1 MLLDG
6 LLAVLAAASAARSLG
21 GDLGLLPL
29 VVLAVAPLAV
39 RRRWPVAVFAW
50 LVACSAGVG
59 LWSLSAVPGVALLVA
74 LYTVAA
80 SRPRPVAL
88 GAAAVLEAGV
98 LVAAVRLPGYWVQPA
113 VFLTGML
120 VAALGLGLYVA
131 AQRAYVSG
139 LHDRA
144 LALERDRDQQAELAA
159 AAERARIARD
169 MHDVVAHH
177 LTVMV
182 ALSDGAAVAGPDRA
196 AEAMRMVSE
205 TGRRALA
212 ETRRVVGVLRS
223 PDNPPATGTAPAV
236 TRPDRQPVRVV
247 TVDRR
252 PAPGVM
258 AADRQPVP
266 VVTVDRR
273 PAPGVMAA
281 ERQRGRGV
289 VAVDHE
295 SAPGAADRRP
305 APGIADLGRLVGTVG
320 SAGLRTTL
328 AVNGPAAEL
337 PAGVQLA
344 AYRVVQEALTNS
356 LKHAG
361 PGVRA
366 AVRLDT
372 TAEQVVLEVTDDGS
386 GAVAAGVGN
395 GLVGIRERV
404 LACGGEVSA
413 GPGDAGGWR
422 VAARLRVA
430 P

>member
-1 MLLDG
+1 M
-6 LLAVLAAASAARSLG
+6 
-21 GDLGLLPL
+21 
-29 VVLAVAPLAV
+29 
-39 RRRWPVAVFAW
+39 
-50 LVACSAGVG
+50 
-59 LWSLSAVPGVALLVA
+59 ALLVA

-88 GAAAVLEAGV
+88 GAAAALEAGV

-212 ETRRVVGVLRS
+212 ETRRVVGVLGS

-247 TVDRR
+247 AVTGGRRRGSWLRIGSGGGGTWRWTTSRHRGRRIDSRRRGSRSWAGWSARWDRPGCRPRSRSTVRRRSCR
-252 PAPGVM
+252 PACSSPRTGSC
-258 AADRQPVP
+258 
-266 VVTVDRR
+266 RR
-273 PAPGVMAA
+273 
-281 ERQRGRGV
+281 R
-289 VAVDHE
+289 
-295 SAPGAADRRP
+295 
-305 APGIADLGRLVGTVG
+305 
-320 SAGLRTTL
+320 
-328 AVNGPAAEL
+328 
-337 PAGVQLA
+337 
-344 AYRVVQEALTNS
+344 
-356 LKHAG
+356 
-361 PGVRA
+361 
-366 AVRLDT
+366 
-372 TAEQVVLEVTDDGS
+372 
-386 GAVAAGVGN
+386 
-395 GLVGIRERV
+395 
-404 LACGGEVSA
+404 
-413 GPGDAGGWR
+413 
-422 VAARLRVA
+422 
-430 P
+430 

>member
-6 LLAVLAAASAARSLG
+6 LLAVLAAASAVRSD
-21 GDLGLLPL
+21 GDLGLLPIA
-29 VVLAVAPLAV
+29 VVAVAPLAV
-39 RRRWPVAVFAW
+39 RRRWPVGVFAW
-50 LVACSAGVG
+50 LVASSAGVG
-59 LWSLSAVPGVALLVA
+59 LWSLSPVPGVALLVA

-88 GAAAVLEAGV
+88 GAAAALEAGV

-159 AAERARIARD
+159 AAERSRIARD

-205 TGRRALA
+205 TGRQALA

-223 PDNPPATGTAPAV
+223 PDNPSATGTAPAV
-236 TRPDRQPVRVV
+236 TLPDRQPVRVV
-247 TVDRR
+247 PVDRR

-258 AADRQPVP
+258 AADRQ
-266 VVTVDRR
+266 
-273 PAPGVMAA
+273 
-281 ERQRGRGV
+281 QGRGV

-305 APGIADLGRLVGTVG
+305 APGIAELGRLVGTMG
-320 SAGLRTTL
+320 SAGLPTTL

-372 TAEQVVLEVTDDGS
+372 TAEQVVLEVTDDGG

>member
-6 LLAVLAAASAARSLG
+6 LLALVAMASAVRDLG
-21 GDLGLLPL
+21 GDLGSLPL
-29 VVLAVAPLAV
+29 AVVAVAPLAA
-39 RRRWPVAVFAW
+39 RRRWPVGVFVWLLAW
-50 LVACSAGVG
+50 AAGFA
-59 LWSLSAVPGVALLVA
+59 LWSLPEVPGVAVLVA
-74 LYTVAA
+74 LYTLAA
-80 SRPRPVAL
+80 SRPRAVAL

-98 LVAAVRLPGYWVQPA
+98 LVVAVRLPGGWVQPA

-131 AQRAYVSG
+131 AHRAYVAG

-144 LALERDRDQQAELAA
+144 QALERERDRQAELAA

-182 ALSDGAAVAGPDRA
+182 ALSDGAAVAEPGRA

-205 TGRRALA
+205 TGRRALV

-223 PDNPPATGTAPAV
+223 PDASTG
-236 TRPDRQPVRVV
+236 
-247 TVDRR
+247 
-252 PAPGVM
+252 
-258 AADRQPVP
+258 
-266 VVTVDRR
+266 
-273 PAPGVMAA
+273 
-281 ERQRGRGV
+281 
-289 VAVDHE
+289 
-295 SAPGAADRRP
+295 ADRRP
-305 APGIADLGRLVGTVG
+305 APGIAELERLVGVVR
-320 SAGLRTTL
+320 SAGLPTTL
-328 AVNGPAAEL
+328 AVTGPAAEL

-361 PGVRA
+361 AGA
-366 AVRLDT
+366 CATVRLDS
-372 TAEQVVLEVTDDGS
+372 TAEQLVLEVADDGE
-386 GAVAAGVGN
+386 GPAPVGVGS

-404 LACGGEVSA
+404 RACGGEVSA
-413 GPGDAGGWR
+413 GPGGAGGWR

>member
-1 MLLDG
+1 MRLVLLDG
-6 LLAVLAAASAARSLG
+6 LLTVLAAASAVRNLG

-50 LVACSAGVG
+50 LVGCSAGIG
-59 LWSLSAVPGVALLVA
+59 LWSLPAVPEVALLVA

-80 SRPRPVAL
+80 SRPRAVAL

-98 LVAAVRLPGYWVQPA
+98 LVTAVRLPGDWVQPA

-131 AQRAYVSG
+131 AHRAYVAG
-139 LHDRA
+139 LHERA
-144 LALERDRDQQAELAA
+144 LALERERDQQAELAA

-205 TGRRALA
+205 TGRRALV
-212 ETRRVVGVLRS
+212 ETRSVVGVLRS
-223 PDNPPATGTAPAV
+223 PDHPPAHGAAPAIG
-236 TRPDRQPVRVV
+236 
-247 TVDRR
+247 
-252 PAPGVM
+252 APGRGSAGELT
-258 AADRQPVP
+258 AADRQP
-266 VVTVDRR
+266 
-273 PAPGVMAA
+273 
-281 ERQRGRGV
+281 
-289 VAVDHE
+289 
-295 SAPGAADRRP
+295 
-305 APGIADLGRLVGTVG
+305 APGIAELDRLVGTVR
-320 SAGLRTTL
+320 SAGLPTTL
-328 AVNGPAAEL
+328 AVSGPAAEL

-366 AVRLDT
+366 AVRLDS
-372 TAEQVVLEVTDDGS
+372 TAEQLVLEVTDDGS
-386 GAVAAGVGN
+386 GAVTAGVGN

-422 VAARLRVA
+422 VAARLRAA

>member
-6 LLAVLAAASAARSLG
+6 LLAVLAAVLAVRNLG

-29 VVLAVAPLAV
+29 AVLAMAPLAV

-59 LWSLSAVPGVALLVA
+59 LWSPSAVPGVALLVA
-74 LYTVAA
+74 LYSVAA

-88 GAAAVLEAGV
+88 GAAAVLEIGV
-98 LVAAVRLPGYWVQPA
+98 LVTAVRLPGDWVQPA

-131 AQRAYVSG
+131 AHRAYVTG
-139 LHDRA
+139 LHERT
-144 LALERDRDQQAELAA
+144 LALERDRDQQAELAV

-223 PDNPPATGTAPAV
+223 PDHPLTRGTGPAV
-236 TRPDRQPVRVV
+236 AA
-247 TVDRR
+247 VDRGS
-252 PAPGVM
+252 APRV
-258 AADRQPVP
+258 ADRQ
-266 VVTVDRR
+266 
-273 PAPGVMAA
+273 
-281 ERQRGRGV
+281 
-289 VAVDHE
+289 
-295 SAPGAADRRP
+295 P
-305 APGIADLGRLVGTVG
+305 APGIAELDRLVGTVR
-320 SAGLRTTL
+320 SAGLPTTL
-328 AVNGPAAEL
+328 AVSGPAAEL

-344 AYRVVQEALTNS
+344 AFRVVQEALTNS

-366 AVRLDT
+366 AVRLDS
-372 TAEQVVLEVTDDGS
+372 TAEQLVLEVTDDGS

-404 LACGGEVSA
+404 LACGGEATA

-422 VAARLRVA
+422 VAARLRAA

>member
-1 MLLDG
+1 MRLMLLDG
-6 LLAVLAAASAARSLG
+6 LLAVLAAELAVRNLG

-29 VVLAVAPLAV
+29 AVLAMAPLAV

-59 LWSLSAVPGVALLVA
+59 LWLPSAVPGVALLVA

-88 GAAAVLEAGV
+88 GAAAVLEVGV
-98 LVAAVRLPGYWVQPA
+98 LVAAVRLPGDWMQPA

-120 VAALGLGLYVA
+120 VAALGLGLYVGA
-131 AQRAYVSG
+131 HRAYVTG
-139 LHDRA
+139 LHERA
-144 LALERDRDQQAELAA
+144 LALERDRDQRAELAT

-223 PDNPPATGTAPAV
+223 PDHAPARSTAPAAAA
-236 TRPDRQPVRVV
+236 PDRVS
-247 TVDRR
+247 
-252 PAPGVM
+252 APGV
-258 AADRQPVP
+258 ADRQ
-266 VVTVDRR
+266 
-273 PAPGVMAA
+273 
-281 ERQRGRGV
+281 
-289 VAVDHE
+289 
-295 SAPGAADRRP
+295 SAQ
-305 APGIADLGRLVGTVG
+305 GIAELHRLVGTVR

-337 PAGVQLA
+337 PVGVQLA

-366 AVRLDT
+366 TVRLDS
-372 TAEQVVLEVTDDGS
+372 TAEQLVLEVTDDGS
-386 GAVAAGVGN
+386 GAVTAGVGN

-404 LACGGEVSA
+404 LACGGEMSA

-422 VAARLRVA
+422 VAARLRAA

>member
-1 MLLDG
+1 MRLMLLDG
-6 LLAVLAAASAARSLG
+6 LLAVLAAASAVRSD
-21 GDLGLLPL
+21 GDLGLLPIA
-29 VVLAVAPLAV
+29 VVAVAPLAV
-39 RRRWPVAVFAW
+39 RRRWPVGVFAW
-50 LVACSAGVG
+50 LVVCSAGVG

-80 SRPRPVAL
+80 SRPGPVAL

-98 LVAAVRLPGYWVQPA
+98 LITAVRLPGSWVQPA

-131 AQRAYVSG
+131 AHRAYVAG

-144 LALERDRDQQAELAA
+144 LALERERDQQARLAA

-182 ALSDGAAVAGPDRA
+182 ALSDEAAVAGPVRA
-196 AEAMRMVSE
+196 VEAMRMVSD
-205 TGRRALA
+205 TGRQALA

-223 PDNPPATGTAPAV
+223 A
-236 TRPDRQPVRVV
+236 PDRK
-247 TVDRR
+247 
-252 PAPGVM
+252 
-258 AADRQPVP
+258 
-266 VVTVDRR
+266 
-273 PAPGVMAA
+273 
-281 ERQRGRGV
+281 
-289 VAVDHE
+289 
-295 SAPGAADRRP
+295 P
-305 APGIADLGRLVGTVG
+305 APGIAELDRLVGAVR
-320 SAGLRTTL
+320 SAGLPTTL
-328 AVNGPAAEL
+328 AVTGPAAEL

>member
-1 MLLDG
+1 MRLVPLDG
-6 LLAVLAAASAARSLG
+6 VLALAVAVTAVRNLGGSLAVL
-21 GDLGLLPL
+21 PL
-29 VVLAVAPLAV
+29 ALVMVAPLAV

-50 LVACSAGVG
+50 LVLWSAGLG
-59 LWSLSAVPGVALLVA
+59 LWSVAAVPGIALLVA

-80 SRPRPVAL
+80 SRSRPVAL
-88 GAAAVLEAGV
+88 GAAVVLEAGV
-98 LVAAVRLPGYWVQPA
+98 LAAAVRLPGGWLRPA

-131 AQRAYVSG
+131 AHRAYVAG

-144 LALERDRDQQAELAA
+144 LALERERDQQVRLAA

-182 ALSDGAAVAGPDRA
+182 ALSDGAAVAAPERA
-196 AEAMRMVSE
+196 AEAMRLVSE
-205 TGRRALA
+205 TGRQALA

-223 PDNPPATGTAPAV
+223 P
-236 TRPDRQPVRVV
+236 PDRE
-247 TVDRR
+247 
-252 PAPGVM
+252 AGPGGE
-258 AADRQPVP
+258 
-266 VVTVDRR
+266 
-273 PAPGVMAA
+273 PGLGREPGPGG
-281 ERQRGRGV
+281 ERGLGREAGLGR
-289 VAVDHE
+289 E
-295 SAPGAADRRP
+295 P
-305 APGIADLGRLVGTVG
+305 APGIAELGRLVGAVR
-320 SAGLRTTL
+320 SAGLPTTL
-328 AVNGPAAEL
+328 AVTGPAAEL

-361 PGVRA
+361 AGARA
-366 AVRLDT
+366 AVRLDST
-372 TAEQVVLEVTDDGS
+372 SEQLVLEVTDDGR
-386 GAVAAGVGN
+386 GPVLAGVGGGS

-422 VAARLRVA
+422 VAARLRAA

>member
-21 GDLGLLPL
+21 GYLGLLPL

-196 AEAMRMVSE
+196 GEAMRMVSE

-236 TRPDRQPVRVV
+236 TLPDRQPARVV
-247 TVDRR
+247 AVDRR

-258 AADRQPVP
+258 AAD
-266 VVTVDRR
+266 
-273 PAPGVMAA
+273 
-281 ERQRGRGV
+281 RQRGRGV

-305 APGIADLGRLVGTVG
+305 APGIAELGRLVGTMG
-320 SAGLRTTL
+320 SAGLPTTL

-361 PGVRA
+361 PSVRA

-386 GAVAAGVGN
+386 LAVAAGVGN

-422 VAARLRVA
+422 VAARLRAA

>member
-21 GDLGLLPL
+21 GGLGLLPL

-88 GAAAVLEAGV
+88 GAAAALEAGV

-247 TVDRR
+247 AVDRR
-252 PAPGVM
+252 PAAGVM
-258 AADRQPVP
+258 AADRQRGVGR
-266 VVTVDRR
+266 DRR
-273 PAPGVMAA
+273 GGGGTW
-281 ERQRGRGV
+281 RWTTSRHRGRRIDSRRRGSRSW
-289 VAVDHE
+289 AGW
-295 SAPGAADRRP
+295 SARWDRPGCRPRSRSTVRRRSCRP
-305 APGIADLGRLVGTVG
+305 ACSSPRTG
-320 SAGLRTTL
+320 SCR
-328 AVNGPAAEL
+328 
-337 PAGVQLA
+337 
-344 AYRVVQEALTNS
+344 R
-356 LKHAG
+356 
-361 PGVRA
+361 R
-366 AVRLDT
+366 
-372 TAEQVVLEVTDDGS
+372 
-386 GAVAAGVGN
+386 
-395 GLVGIRERV
+395 
-404 LACGGEVSA
+404 
-413 GPGDAGGWR
+413 
-422 VAARLRVA
+422 
-430 P
+430 

>member
-21 GDLGLLPL
+21 GGLALLPL

-50 LVACSAGVG
+50 LVASSAGVG
-59 LWSLSAVPGVALLVA
+59 LWSLSPVPGVALLVA

-88 GAAAVLEAGV
+88 GAAAALEAGV

-223 PDNPPATGTAPAV
+223 PDNPPATGSAPAV
-236 TRPDRQPVRVV
+236 TRPDRQPARVV
-247 TVDRR
+247 AVDRR

-258 AADRQPVP
+258 AADRQ
-266 VVTVDRR
+266 
-273 PAPGVMAA
+273 
-281 ERQRGRGV
+281 QGRGV

-295 SAPGAADRRP
+295 SAPGAADRQP
-305 APGIADLGRLVGTVG
+305 APGIAELGRLVGTVG
-320 SAGLRTTL
+320 SAGLPTTL

>member
-1 MLLDG
+1 M
-6 LLAVLAAASAARSLG
+6 
-21 GDLGLLPL
+21 
-29 VVLAVAPLAV
+29 
-39 RRRWPVAVFAW
+39 FAW

-59 LWSLSAVPGVALLVA
+59 LWSPSAVPGVALLVA
-74 LYTVAA
+74 LYSVGA

-88 GAAAVLEAGV
+88 GAAAVLEVGV
-98 LVAAVRLPGYWVQPA
+98 LVTAVRLPGDWVQPA

-131 AQRAYVSG
+131 AHRAYVTG
-139 LHDRA
+139 LHERT

-223 PDNPPATGTAPAV
+223 PDHPPTRGTGPAV
-236 TRPDRQPVRVV
+236 AA
-247 TVDRR
+247 VDRGS
-252 PAPGVM
+252 APRV
-258 AADRQPVP
+258 ADRQP
-266 VVTVDRR
+266 
-273 PAPGVMAA
+273 
-281 ERQRGRGV
+281 
-289 VAVDHE
+289 
-295 SAPGAADRRP
+295 
-305 APGIADLGRLVGTVG
+305 PGIAELDRLVGTVR
-320 SAGLRTTL
+320 SAGLPTTL
-328 AVNGPAAEL
+328 AVSGPAAEL

-344 AYRVVQEALTNS
+344 AFRVVQEALTNS

-366 AVRLDT
+366 AVRLDS
-372 TAEQVVLEVTDDGS
+372 TAEQLVLEVTDDGS

-404 LACGGEVSA
+404 LACGGEVTA

-422 VAARLRVA
+422 VAARLRAA